1 MIVKDFSFIKH
12 HIYRLPSILAPKNAE
27 ICANSENVLLNLSQ
41 VLQIYKNK
49 SNNIAVDPAVPVI
62 FRASPQQHV

>member
-12 HIYRLPSILAPKNAE
+12 HIYRLPSILASKNAE
-27 ICANSENVLLNLSQ
+27 ICANSENILLNLSQ

-49 SNNIAVDPAVPVI
+49 TLVP
-62 FRASPQQHV
+62 